1 MAKRPLEFCSKNRNS
16 EFLVAMAQYTDS
28 RHFLSAI
35 ITAELQAQL
44 FGPSPLQPGIQLAA
58 VSGTTHMVIA
68 ATLQPSHS
76 LGYGLKSK
84 QGQFSNSGILPCH
97 LKCLK
102 EMKVDSSTLSLQQ
115 TKAIIQSKR
124 WGEEAWW
131 QHNDLSQK
139 PAGRSF
145 GRNRTQGVKK
155 CLHPTRF

>member
-1 MAKRPLEFCSKNRNS
+1 MSILKYREKKGNSCTNHKMAKRPLEFCSKNRNS

-44 FGPSPLQPGIQLAA
+44 FGPCPLQPGIQLAA

-102 EMKVDSSTLSLQQ
+102 EMKVDSSTLSL
-115 TKAIIQSKR
+115 
-124 WGEEAWW
+124 
-131 QHNDLSQK
+131 
-139 PAGRSF
+139 
-145 GRNRTQGVKK
+145 
-155 CLHPTRF
+155 

>member
-16 EFLVAMAQYTDS
+16 EFLVAMARYTDS

-44 FGPSPLQPGIQLAA
+44 FGPTPLQPGIQLAA
-58 VSGTTHMVIA
+58 VSGTTYMVIA

-102 EMKVDSSTLSLQQ
+102 EMKVDYQPFHNSKQKQLS
-115 TKAIIQSKR
+115 
-124 WGEEAWW
+124 
-131 QHNDLSQK
+131 SQK
-139 PAGRSF
+139 G
-145 GRNRTQGVKK
+145 GVRRHGGNTMISESETSRKVFWEK
-155 CLHPTRF
+155 QNSRCEEMSTSH